1 MNDQLINQNT
11 KKLLVGIFATFLLSA
26 LTVAILPS
34 IQLIQIEIKQA
45 EAQTV
50 TASRLALPKNQ
61 TSIGTANAVNKFVFD
76 ALNKEQASIIVTD
89 AGGAL
94 GGEAML
100 IEVSSS
106 PTSGFIRVDNVTLTS
121 GQTRH
126 AIHYS
131 DSDRATQEDV
141 NPLDFRYVNVTVPAL
156 GAGETSTIVVSG
168 K

>member
-11 KKLLVGIFATFLLSA
+11 KKLLVVVFATFLLSA

-34 IQLIQIEIKQA
+34 IQVGIK
-45 EAQTV
+45 EVDAQTV

-76 ALNKEQASIIVTD
+76 ALNKDQGSIIVTD

-106 PTSGFIRVDNVTLTS
+106 PTSGFLRVDNVTLTS

-141 NPLDFRYVNVTVPAL
+141 NPFDFRYVNVTVPAL
-156 GAGETSTIVVSG
+156 GSGETSTIVVSG